1 MSEILEP
8 VCTECE
14 SPEFD
19 RREFVRLLGG
29 AAAAT
34 ALVGS
39 APRLFADTAK
49 PEKTEKKESPA
60 ETLVKELFSGLNEE
74 QKKQAVYAW
83 TDARRTQINPNRS
96 IVKEFPIG
104 KVYTKAQ
111 TELVERIVKAMCSGD
126 EGWKQISR
134 DNGKGRKWDMSG
146 SFANVG
152 AHIFGDPSQG
162 KFAFLVT
169 GHHLTIRCD
178 GDSEEGPAWG
188 GPIYYGHSPDGWSPT
203 NLFYYQ
209 SKAAQSVFDALSEKQ
224 KKLAIIET
232 NPGEGASSVRF
243 KKPEE
248 RKPGLSHGEMS
259 KDQQELLAKVMRNIL
274 SPFRKEDADEVMQII
289 KTNGGFEKLH
299 LGFFKKPATEEGQ
312 WDFWRIEGPGF
323 VWNFRVLEHVHC
335 FVNISNK
342 VNS

>member
-1 MSEILEP
+1 MSEFLDP
-8 VCTECE
+8 VCGECE

-34 ALVGS
+34 AVLGT
-39 APRLFADTAK
+39 APRLFADTSK
-49 PEKTEKKESPA
+49 TEKTEKKESPA

-74 QKKQAVYAW
+74 QKKKAVYAW
-83 TDARRTQINPNRS
+83 TDPKRTSMDPNRS
-96 IVKEFPIG
+96 IGIPIG
-104 KVYTKAQ
+104 QIYSNTQ
-111 TELVERIVKAMCSGD
+111 TELVERIIKAMCNGE

-134 DNGKGRKWDMSG
+134 DEGKGRVWDASEK
-146 SFANVG
+146 FENVG
-152 AHIFGDPSQG
+152 AHIFGDPLKG
-162 KFAFLVT
+162 KFAFMVT

-188 GPIYYGHSPDGWSPT
+188 GPIYYGHTPNGWSDR

-209 SKAAQSVFDALSEKQ
+209 TKAAKSVFEALSEKQ
-224 KKLAIIET
+224 KKVAVIEK
-232 NPGEGASSVRF
+232 NPGEHAPSVRF
-243 KKPEE
+243 KKAEE
-248 RKPGLSHGEMS
+248 TKPGLSYGEMS

-299 LGFFKKPATEEGQ
+299 FGFFKKTDTKEGQ

-323 VWNFRVLEHVHC
+323 VWNFRVLPHVHC
-335 FVNISNK
+335 YVNISNK